1 MWMTPK
7 NDNIE
12 IMMDGETGEIIEQ
25 CFETLLQ
32 RYQEGLG
39 ESMRESPFFCIAYY
53 FINFIK

>member
-39 ESMRESPFFCIAYY
+39 ESMRESPFFCIAL
-53 FINFIK
+53 